1 MGFQHPLRW
10 WTGEASLHECQYHA
24 WPGAR
29 VGFGAFLVPDFGH
42 FPLENDGHPPAYI
55 YIYTGYHSISKCM
68 YIYIYNEDT
77 FFCTQQKCRIW

>member
-55 YIYTGYHSISKCM
+55 YIQDTIVYLNVC
-68 YIYIYNEDT
+68 IYI
-77 FFCTQQKCRIW
+77 